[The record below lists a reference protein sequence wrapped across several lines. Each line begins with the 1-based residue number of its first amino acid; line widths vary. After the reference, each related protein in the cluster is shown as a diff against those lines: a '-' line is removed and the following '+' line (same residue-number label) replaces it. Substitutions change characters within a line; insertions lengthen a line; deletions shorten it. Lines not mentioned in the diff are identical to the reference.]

1 MTFVLVAA
9 FGLGVILIQSAVE
22 NVSISQ
28 TIRDI
33 MSGKLGLKSTNAA
46 TGATGVGGTFSMP
59 VPTTPP
65 PTTPNAQAL

>member
-28 TIRDI
+28 TIREI
-33 MSGKLGLKSTNAA
+33 MSGQLGLKSTNAA
-46 TGATGVGGTFSMP
+46 TGAVGVGGTFSQP
-59 VPTTPP
+59 IPATPP
-65 PTTPNAQAL
+65 TQASQAQAL

>member
-28 TIRDI
+28 TIREI
-33 MSGKLGLKSTNAA
+33 MSGQLGIKKNNAA
-46 TGATGVGGTFSMP
+46 TGAVGVGGTFSQP